1 MTRGETMSDFLN
13 FLNTAELEALTKTH
27 GITRV
32 IAGNI
37 IAARPFDTVEDCL
50 NVHGMGKNLLARL
63 QSNFEAG
70 EKPSENSAMIQVD
83 ESPAP
88 IEKHQP
94 AQESPKEK
102 KGSFFSRLGK
112 AFLVFIRALFRL
124 IAIAIVIGG
133 IGAALYY
140 GLPYFNQ
147 KVVVPIEKNRA
158 DIKQVEAEVKTLQS
172 QIDETNSRLDTLDKS
187 VAELEKAI
195 EAQSESLT
203 KLDEVQ
209 ARLEEKIQTS
219 QDETLLQ
226 LKHEVMFARALDMLG
241 RARLYLAQSNFG
253 LARED
258 VKSARELLGMLQVE
272 SKNTAL
278 DEAIKRL
285 DMVLGN
291 LPAFPVVAAGDLE
304 IAWQILVSGESPATS
319 TSEPTITP
327 TVEVTLEVTPT
338 IIPTTT
344 PTTVPTLVPTLVVTP
359 TAVP

>member
-37 IAARPFDTVEDCL
+37 IAARPFDSVEDCL

-94 AQESPKEK
+94 AQEAPKEK
-102 KGSFFSRLGK
+102 DSFFTRLGQ

-158 DIKQVEAEVKTLQS
+158 DIKQIEAEVKTLQS

-187 VAELEKAI
+187 VADLEKAI
-195 EAQSESLT
+195 EAQSASLT

-209 ARLEEKIQTS
+209 AKLEEKIQTS

-258 VKSARELLGMLQVE
+258 VKSARELLGTLQAE
-272 SKNTAL
+272 SKNTAI
-278 DEAIKRL
+278 DEANKRL

-327 TVEVTLEVTPT
+327 TIEATIEVTPT
-338 IIPTTT
+338 IVPTSTLT
-344 PTTVPTLVPTLVVTP
+344 SVPTVVPTLAVTP

>member
-1 MTRGETMSDFLN
+1 MSDFLN

-37 IAARPFDTVEDCL
+37 IATRPFDSVEDCL

-63 QSNFEAG
+63 QSDFEAG
-70 EKPSENSAMIQVD
+70 QKPSENSAMIQVD
-83 ESPAP
+83 ESPKP
-88 IEKHQP
+88 IEKSQP
-94 AQESPKEK
+94 AQGPPKERD
-102 KGSFFSRLGK
+102 SFLNRLGK

-140 GLPYFNQ
+140 GIPYFNQ

-158 DIKQVEAEVKTLQS
+158 DIKGVEAEVKALQA
-172 QIDETNSRLDTLDKS
+172 QLDETNSRVDS
-187 VAELEKAI
+187 LE
-195 EAQSESLT
+195 QSIAAHSASLT
-203 KLDEVQ
+203 KLDEIQ
-209 ARLEEKIQTS
+209 ASLEEKIQTS

-226 LKHEVMFARALDMLG
+226 LKHEVMFTRALDMLG

-258 VKSARELLGMLQVE
+258 VKSARELLGTLQAE
-272 SKNTAL
+272 TDDPSL
-278 DEAIKRL
+278 DQAIERL
-285 DMVLGN
+285 DMALGN

-304 IAWQILVSGESPATS
+304 IAWQILVSGEVPATA
-319 TSEPTITP
+319 TPEPTA
-327 TVEVTLEVTPT
+327 TPT
-338 IIPTTT
+338 I
-344 PTTVPTLVPTLVVTP
+344 VPTLEATP
-359 TAVP
+359 TATP